1 MAERDTDDGARTDGG
16 TASVEQEFAFQS
28 TERGLNW
35 EQHFKPVLK
44 YLSLALLM
52 FIMLFPVYYSFQN
65 SLKTP
70 EGIFTTPV
78 GIPFPFETGIGA
90 IDAVTFDPAP
100 WSKLAWT
107 TMWQAFP
114 FVEYTLATFVV
125 SVGTAALATVSAV
138 FAAYAFAR
146 LEFPL
151 KNTLFV
157 LSVAGFLFPVVL
169 LAIPIFVLMQQ
180 IGLLNTYVG
189 LILAFTAFTLPYNV
203 WLLRGFFEDLPA
215 NLEESAR
222 VDGCTQIGAFF
233 RVILPLSRPALASVF
248 LLAFLL
254 AWHNYLMAF
263 IIGSDELHTTLA
275 PALIELKGTFF
286 VSNFHYI
293 MAAIFLTMIIPML
306 MYMYLQKYLVEGLT
320 SGGGVKG

>member
-1 MAERDTDDGARTDGG
+1 MSDDTTSTRGADSSSARTDGG
-16 TASVEQEFAFQS
+16 AGATGDGYAFETAD
-28 TERGLNW
+28 RGLNW
-35 EQHFKPVLK
+35 EQHYKPVLK
-44 YLSLALLM
+44 YVSLAVLM
-52 FIMLFPVYYSFQN
+52 AVMLFPVYYAFQN

-70 EGIFTTPV
+70 EGIFTQPL
-78 GIPFPFETGIGA
+78 GIPFL
-90 IDAVTFDPAP
+90 TFDPAP
-100 WSKLAWT
+100 WSKMAWN
-107 TMWQAFP
+107 TMWSAFP

-125 SVGTAALATVSAV
+125 SIGTAGLATVCAV
-138 FAAYAFAR
+138 FAAYSFAR
-146 LEFPL
+146 LDFPF
-151 KNTLFV
+151 KNALFV
-157 LSVAGFLFPVVL
+157 LTVAGFLFPVVL
-169 LAIPIFVLMQQ
+169 LAIPIFVLLQDV
-180 IGLLNTYVG
+180 GLLNTYVG
-189 LILAFTAFTLPYNV
+189 MILAFTAFTLPYNV

-263 IIGSDELHTTLA
+263 IVGSDALHTTLA

-286 VSNFHYI
+286 VENFHFI
-293 MAAIFLTMIIPML
+293 MAATFLTMIVPML
-306 MYMYLQKYLVEGLT
+306 MYMYLQKYLVEGLS